1 MSEPG
6 HNRPAPQAQEHDPV
20 CGMEV
25 DPSKA
30 AATVAYQGATFYFCS
45 QSCAAKFRTAPE
57 KYAQLDPNASPS
69 PTHAKSAL
77 P

>member
-1 MSEPG
+1 
-6 HNRPAPQAQEHDPV
+6 
-20 CGMEV
+20 MEV